1 MKFHVKFVAVIYIS
15 IGFVVA
21 AFILLVLFAG
31 ALTSLGLIKSAT
43 NHGGFGSAFGIFM
56 ILVYPTLWLLQTGFG
71 LWNYEK
77 NARMW
82 GVLIAAILLIGLN
95 SALLLAQDRTSATG
109 KGWPFFYIVLIAA
122 GGIRL
127 RCSCPKEEENYFRNK
142 WPAA

>member
-1 MKFHVKFVAVIYIS
+1 MKYHVKVVAVIHIS

-21 AFILLVLFAG
+21 AFILLVLLG
-31 ALTSLGLIKSAT
+31 GVLTSLGLIKSA
-43 NHGGFGSAFGIFM
+43 NNRGGLGSAFGIFM

-82 GVLIAAILLIGLN
+82 GVIIAAILLIGLN

-109 KGWPFFYIVLIAA
+109 KGWSFFYIVLIAA
-122 GGIRL
+122 GGYTLAVLLSKRGREL
-127 RCSCPKEEENYFRNK
+127 FQE
-142 WPAA
+142 